1 MDTSDSSWLPWFH
14 SECTSNPSQPHLPPC
29 AVTCSIQYGNVEHK
43 IGELDRPL
51 FADMCRRFESECARR
66 LAEETEY
73 LSIEKR
79 LDDMDEAWRST
90 DLLVVPH
97 KDSGPSSQPF
107 AFSCFRTRF
116 TTCYADRVGD
126 RRLFR
131 TRITTCLLLTL
142 ALPGHHTL
150 MATDEQFQQL
160 EDHRKSV
167 SSMKASRF
175 SLDFAGRLI
184 FWENARLAA
193 NPHLGLRSTLNARRD

>member
-1 MDTSDSSWLPWFH
+1 M
-14 SECTSNPSQPHLPPC
+14 CSQ
-29 AVTCSIQYGNVEHK
+29 
-43 IGELDRPL
+43 
-51 FADMCRRFESECARR
+51 FESECARR

-73 LSIEKR
+73 LSIEKN

-90 DLLVVPH
+90 DLVVVPH
-97 KDSGPSSQPF
+97 KDS
-107 AFSCFRTRF
+107 
-116 TTCYADRVGD
+116 
-126 RRLFR
+126 
-131 TRITTCLLLTL
+131 
-142 ALPGHHTL
+142 GHHTL

-160 EDHRKSV
+160 EDHRKAV